1 MKVWNCVYLYGGCIE
16 DQKVFRTKASATKWF
31 EGHTEKLGGKEA
43 CDIGD
48 YHVSN
53 RWLHFFDS
61 MVRSTTEVKCS
72 LVEEEE

>member
-1 MKVWNCVYLYGGCIE
+1 MKVWACVYLYDGCIE
-16 DQKVFRTKASATKWF
+16 DQKVFKSKLSAVKWF
-31 EGHTEKLGGKEA
+31 EGYTEKLGGKEA

-53 RWLHFFDS
+53 RCLYFFDS
-61 MVRSTTEVKCS
+61 MARSTTEVKCS

>member
-1 MKVWNCVYLYGGCIE
+1 MKVWTCVYLYAGCID
-16 DQKVFRTKASATKWF
+16 DQKVFKSKEGATKWF
-31 EGHTEKLGGKEA
+31 ERYTEPLGGKDI

-53 RWLHFFDS
+53 RRLYFFDS
-61 MVRSTTEVKCS
+61 LGLSKTEVKCS

>member
-1 MKVWNCVYLYGGCIE
+1 MKVWTCVYLYGGCIE
-16 DQKVFRTKASATKWF
+16 DQKVFKSKLSAAEWF
-31 EGHTEKLGGKEA
+31 NSITEKLGGKEA

-48 YHVSN
+48 YHVSG
-53 RWLHFFDS
+53 RCLYFFDS

>member
-16 DQKVFRTKASATKWF
+16 DQKVFKTKTSATKWF
-31 EGHTEKLGGKEA
+31 EDYTEKLGGKEA

-53 RWLHFFDS
+53 RCLYFFDS
-61 MVRSTTEVKCS
+61 MARSTTEVKCS

>member
-16 DQKVFRTKASATKWF
+16 DQKVFKTKVSAIKWF
-31 EGHTEKLGGKEA
+31 EDYTEKLGGKEA

-53 RWLHFFDS
+53 RCLYFFDS
-61 MVRSTTEVKCS
+61 MGRSTTEVKCS